1 MSAVKNLDS
10 KNSTLITSQ
19 DILGPRPNPDLE
31 SFVSGNFDVRAKFD
45 FRIKSPWK
53 FFFRAFFAKLLG

>member
-10 KNSTLITSQ
+10 KNSTLTNSRQ
-19 DILGPRPNPDLE
+19 SLNAKLESDLE

-45 FRIKSPWK
+45 FRLKSPWK
-53 FFFRAFFAKLLG
+53 SFRAFLGRLFG

>member
-10 KNSTLITSQ
+10 KNLTLTTSHESLKP
-19 DILGPRPNPDLE
+19 DCDLE

-45 FRIKSPWK
+45 FRLKSPWK
-53 FFFRAFFAKLLG
+53 SFRAFLGRLLG

>member
-1 MSAVKNLDS
+1 MSAVQNLDS

-19 DILGPRPNPDLE
+19 DSLNPRSDSDLE

-45 FRIKSPWK
+45 FRLRSPWK
-53 FFFRAFFAKLLG
+53 SFRAFLGRLLG

>member
-10 KNSTLITSQ
+10 RNSTPVISHDSLNAKPEI
-19 DILGPRPNPDLE
+19 DLE

-45 FRIKSPWK
+45 FRLKSPWK
-53 FFFRAFFAKLLG
+53 SFRAFLGRLLG